1 MTVVRALAVAVL
13 LVGLP
18 LSASAAQA
26 SCAFTTF
33 HPPAGYTFSE
43 VDGIGDDGTVVGQLE
58 NTTTLALVGF
68 LHAPDGSTKIFAA
81 PNSRMTFIE
90 GRNGLGVNAGFY
102 LDNAGIPHLHGF
114 VLQGTQFT
122 TVNHPTAVNTWL
134 FGINQLGTLA
144 GAFSTSSA
152 MKGFLD
158 TNGAYKTIAYSG
170 ALNTTA
176 RAVNDNGVVVG
187 SYSSS
192 LVNHGFI
199 WQSGHFITVDYPLSK
214 YGTVLTGINNSGLI
228 VGNHI
233 SAEKSFGFL
242 YVNSTFKNI
251 VYSGAN
257 FTMAGGINNNGIIS
271 GQIYLTNGTSLG
283 YTAVCH

>member
-1 MTVVRALAVAVL
+1 MILIRVL
-13 LVGLP
+13 LITFLLIE
-18 LSASAAQA
+18 LSLFASATQA

-33 HPPAGYTFSE
+33 HAPSGYTFSE

-68 LHAPDGSTKIFAA
+68 IHAPGGSAKIFSA
-81 PNSRMTFIE
+81 PKSQMTFIN
-90 GRNGLGVNAGFY
+90 GRNGLGTNVGYY
-102 LDNAGIPHLHGF
+102 LDNSSTPHVHGF
-114 VLQGTQFT
+114 VLQGTTFT
-122 TVNHPTAVNTWL
+122 TLNYPNAANTWL
-134 FGINQLGTLA
+134 LGINQLGTLA
-144 GAFSTSSA
+144 GRFSTSSVI
-152 MKGFLD
+152 KGFLD
-158 TNGAYKTIAYSG
+158 TNGTYKTLAYSG
-170 ALNTTA
+170 ATNTTA
-176 RAVNDNGVVVG
+176 HAVNDNGVVVG

-199 WQSGHFITVDYPLSK
+199 WHSGTFTTVDYPLSK

-233 SAEKSFGFL
+233 SAEKMFGFL

-251 VYSGAN
+251 VYSGASY
-257 FTMAGGINNNGIIS
+257 TTAGGINNNGVIS
-271 GQIYLTNGTSLG
+271 GQIVLTTGTSLG